1 MADLGYILKSAPS
14 KSRTESSTRVWKS
27 LVRDGYAKQNGDRYE
42 FINSSLRSTER
53 SSVSKVVDE
62 NGEPLVVWHGSR
74 ISNNIEEFQNDNTF
88 FADRYTAFSYTP
100 FDAEDEREYMYPSF
114 LSIKNP
120 KIIDA
125 KGNFWNNIEGESTND
140 IVKSL
145 SGNDGAIISNLKDY
159 SDFTPGN
166 PELSVE
172 LLNEAPLHTDY
183 ITSSSDQ
190 IKHIDNRDGEYTG
203 PNIYH
208 NLRGVDSSNEIRE
221 ELLFSGAIKKS
232 FNGGYELVN
241 QPWAI
246 QQVRDICKQYGMLAS
261 TFVTTSGKIKI
272 SFVTH
277 EGSLPKISAD
287 KIPQSV
293 RLDPTASTIEELTKE
308 GHAISE
314 LVSFLK
320 EKFPQLEVEYIF
332 PS

>member
-1 MADLGYILKSAPS
+1 VDYYEGNRSKAIVAKAKTYSTNFLKWFGNWTGEEDALP
-14 KSRTESSTRVWKS
+14 E
-27 LVRDGYAKQNGDRYE
+27 Y
-42 FINSSLRSTER
+42 ER
-53 SSVSKVVDE
+53 SEVSKVVDE

-125 KGNFWNNIEGESTND
+125 NGNFWNNIEGESTDD
-140 IVKSL
+140 IAKSL

-190 IKHIDNRDGEYTG
+190 IKHVDNRDGEYTG

-208 NLRGVDSSNEIRE
+208 NEGEFDSWNEE
-221 ELLFSGAIKKS
+221 
-232 FNGGYELVN
+232 
-241 QPWAI
+241 
-246 QQVRDICKQYGMLAS
+246 
-261 TFVTTSGKIKI
+261 
-272 SFVTH
+272 
-277 EGSLPKISAD
+277 
-287 KIPQSV
+287 
-293 RLDPTASTIEELTKE
+293 
-308 GHAISE
+308 
-314 LVSFLK
+314 
-320 EKFPQLEVEYIF
+320 
-332 PS
+332 

>member
-1 MADLGYILKSAPS
+1 VDYY
-14 KSRTESSTRVWKS
+14 E
-27 LVRDGYAKQNGDRYE
+27 GDRSKAIVAKAKTYSTNFLKWFGNWTGEKDALPE
-42 FINSSLRSTER
+42 FEQGE
-53 SSVSKVVDE
+53 VSKVVDE

-100 FDAEDEREYMYPSF
+100 FDAEDESEYMYPSF

-125 KGNFWNNIEGESTND
+125 NGNFWNNIEGESTDD
-140 IVKSL
+140 IAKSL

-172 LLNEAPLHTDY
+172 LLNEAPPHTDY

-208 NLRGVDSSNEIRE
+208 NEGEFDSWNEE
-221 ELLFSGAIKKS
+221 
-232 FNGGYELVN
+232 
-241 QPWAI
+241 
-246 QQVRDICKQYGMLAS
+246 
-261 TFVTTSGKIKI
+261 
-272 SFVTH
+272 
-277 EGSLPKISAD
+277 
-287 KIPQSV
+287 
-293 RLDPTASTIEELTKE
+293 
-308 GHAISE
+308 
-314 LVSFLK
+314 
-320 EKFPQLEVEYIF
+320 
-332 PS
+332 